1 MFQWELF
8 SEEEAGGQT
17 APQMS
22 PAVPLGC
29 VCAHCSPQT
38 EFPPLIL
45 WGCFNSTKPYCFF
58 SLWQQ
63 WDVPQLCGNIPSRL
77 MQPANDKTSN
87 LEFNVVKA
95 QRTASS
101 SPMRESQHR
110 PANIAP
116 AFASRMERGNVLH
129 AFECSHR
136 WSSTT
141 GVVIASPK
149 AGAATP
155 KASWARTP
163 RRFWPGEDW
172 CPLEAA
178 RPQVG
183 VGPNH
188 VASILL
194 TDGCFCG
201 IVYLLVT
208 RPIVLTV
215 FSVWPQEGTKVMV
228 WGWWWRYFV
237 ASWLV
242 PSTATTFEHGK

>member
-1 MFQWELF
+1 M
-8 SEEEAGGQT
+8 
-17 APQMS
+17 
-22 PAVPLGC
+22 
-29 VCAHCSPQT
+29 
-38 EFPPLIL
+38 
-45 WGCFNSTKPYCFF
+45 
-58 SLWQQ
+58 
-63 WDVPQLCGNIPSRL
+63 QL
-77 MQPANDKTSN
+77 ANDKTSS

-95 QRTASS
+95 QRTTSS

-110 PANIAP
+110 PANITP
-116 AFASRMERGNVLH
+116 AFGSRMERGSVLH

-141 GVVIASPK
+141 DVAIPSPK

-155 KASWARTP
+155 KASWAWTP
-163 RRFWPGEDW
+163 RRFSPGEDW
-172 CPLEAA
+172 CPSEAA

-183 VGPNH
+183 VSPIN
-188 VASILL
+188 ASSILL
-194 TDGCFCG
+194 TDGCFSG

-215 FSVWPQEGTKVMV
+215 FSVWPQEGTKVTV

-242 PSTATTFEHGK
+242 PSIATTFEPGK